1 MSDAGLE
8 SIRLRFVPMLR
19 VTAEHYEQR
28 VPEGYPLVLDAA
40 EGDAVG
46 IEIDPSH
53 TLYLTSEGGELFAE
67 LSYRDSRTNNSASA
81 SREKFAG
88 APVHD
93 RRSLGWDVDDRQLR
107 NLISELMSRW
117 NLQPGIIHHT
127 DS

>member
-1 MSDAGLE
+1 MSESGLD
-8 SIRLRFVPMLR
+8 SVRRRFVPMLR
-19 VTAEHYEQR
+19 VTAEHYQSR
-28 VPEGYPLVLDAA
+28 VPAGYPVVNDGS

-53 TLYLTSEGGELFAE
+53 SLFLTREGGELFAE

-88 APVHD
+88 SPVHD
-93 RRSLGWDVDDRQLR
+93 RRSLGDEIDDRQLR
-107 NLISELMSRW
+107 NLIAELMSRW